1 MYNFLKKVPLFAD
14 LPEADLK
21 RLGQIVE
28 EVRLSTGEELFAE
41 GSPGDRVYI
50 VQEGQLEIFKAF
62 SGREIL
68 LAVPEP
74 GEVIGEMALLG
85 EMPRVASV
93 RARTDSVL
101 LAIQKEQLDHLLST
115 SPSAALAMFYTILAR
130 WQATEQEVKVRTEAL
145 RESEK
150 RYRALFEESRDAI
163 FISSPEG
170 KIVDVNQAA
179 LDLFGFTRDE
189 AIGSDVTDRFV
200 NQADWEGLRQAIIE
214 GGGSVKDFG
223 VILRR
228 KDGTEMDCLLT
239 TSRRRT
245 QDGSWGE
252 IQGNIR
258 DITEQR
264 QAEKALRE
272 SEERFR
278 AVAQSANDAIIS
290 ADSKGNI
297 IFWNKGAQ
305 TIFGYEE
312 EEVLGRP
319 LIMLMP
325 ERYREA
331 HQEGLERFKAT
342 GEPHIMGK
350 TVEMHGL
357 RKDGS
362 EFPLELSLAD
372 WKTREGRFF
381 SSILRDITKRKQAE
395 KALRERENMLRQSE
409 KMAQLGTLT
418 AGVAH
423 ELNNPAAAVKR
434 GAEQLGAA
442 ITQLGQAQSE
452 LSRLALLEAQRSV
465 LHSLTRQAQEQG
477 ARPPPE
483 LNALARSDREVE
495 LETWL
500 EERGVTNA
508 WEFASTLVNLGYDLA
523 GLAALAEHFT
533 QHPDQL
539 PAVISW
545 LNATYTVHNMRT
557 EIGQGATHI
566 SKIVKAL
573 KSYSYLDQAPVQA
586 VDVHQGLDNTLLI
599 LRYEF
604 KSGVSVRREYAPDLP
619 KIHAY
624 GSELNQVWTN
634 IIDNAADALE
644 GQGEIIIRTNQDEEW
659 VVVEIE
665 DSGPGI
671 PAEIQSRVF
680 DAFFTTKPPGQGTGL
695 GLNISYNIVHKHRGD
710 IKLFSQPGK
719 TCFRVRLPVNFE
731 AR

>member
-1 MYNFLKKVPLFAD
+1 MYNFLKKVPLFAG
-14 LPEADLK
+14 LSEADLK
-21 RLGQIVE
+21 RLGQLVE
-28 EVRLSTGEELFAE
+28 EMRLSAGEELFAE
-41 GSPGDRVYI
+41 GSPSDQVYI
-50 VQEGQLEIFKAF
+50 VQEGQLEILKAF
-62 SGREIL
+62 SGREVL

-85 EMPRVASV
+85 EKPRVASV

-101 LAIQKEQLDHLLST
+101 LAIHKEQLDRLLST
-115 SPSAALAMFYTILAR
+115 SPSAACAMFYTVLAR
-130 WQATEQEVKVRTEAL
+130 WQDTEQQVKARTEAL
-145 RESEK
+145 RESEE

-163 FISSPEG
+163 FICSPEG

-179 LDLFGFTRDE
+179 LDLFGFTRAQ
-189 AIGSDVTDRFV
+189 AIGSDVMDRFV
-200 NQADWEGLRQAIIE
+200 DQADWQRLRQAISE
-214 GGGSVKDFG
+214 GDGSVKDFG
-223 VILRR
+223 VMLRR
-228 KDGTEMDCLLT
+228 KDGTEMDGLLT
-239 TSRRRT
+239 SSRRRT

-252 IQGNIR
+252 IQGNVR
-258 DITEQR
+258 DITKQR
-264 QAEKALRE
+264 RAEKALRE

-290 ADSKGNI
+290 ADNKGNI

-305 TIFGYEE
+305 TIFGYEP

-325 ERYREA
+325 ERYRET

-342 GEPHIMGK
+342 GEPHIIGK
-350 TVEMHGL
+350 TVELHGL

-362 EFPLELSLAD
+362 EFSLELSLAD
-372 WKTREGRFF
+372 WKTREGAFF
-381 SSILRDITKRKQAE
+381 SSILRDITERKQAA
-395 KALRERENMLRQSE
+395 KVLRERENMLRQSE

-434 GAEQLGAA
+434 GAEQLGGS

-452 LSRLALLEAQRSV
+452 LSRLAILEAQPRM
-465 LHSLTRQAQEQG
+465 LQSLTHRAQEQG
-477 ARPPPE
+477 ARPLE

-500 EERGVTNA
+500 EEWGVANA
-508 WEFASTLVNLGYDLA
+508 WEFTPTLVNLGYDTA

-533 QHPDQL
+533 QHPDEL

-545 LNATYTVHNMRT
+545 LNATYSVHNLLT
-557 EIGQGATHI
+557 EIGQGAGQI
-566 SKIVKAL
+566 SEIVKAL
-573 KSYSYLDQAPVQA
+573 KSYSYLDQAPVQT
-586 VDVHQGLDNTLLI
+586 VDVHEGLDNTLLI

-619 KIHAY
+619 KIQAY

-634 IIDNAADALE
+634 IIDNAADGLE
-644 GQGEIIIRTNQDEEW
+644 GQGEIVIRTSQAEDW

-665 DSGPGI
+665 DNGPGI
-671 PAEIQSRVF
+671 PAEVQSRVF

-695 GLNISYNIVHKHRGD
+695 GLNISYNIVHKHQGD
-710 IKLFSQPGK
+710 IKVFSEPGK
-719 TCFRVRLPVNFE
+719 TCFQVRLPVNFE
-731 AR
+731 GR